1 MPALWLL
8 PPYSSWMRSALDV
21 VCYRG
26 LGAKMELEDQDGD
39 GDGIVGV
46 RGQGGIRA
54 LPCIF
59 ANEMLEKVAGFGLNT
74 NMITYLT
81 NKYHLSTVTSQTM
94 LFVWS
99 AASNFAPIPG
109 AVVADMYLGR
119 FMAVALGS
127 ISCLIGI
134 VFLWL
139 SATIPGARPP
149 PCSSGEHCAP
159 PGARHLAW
167 LLAGFAFLSVGAGGV
182 RPCSMAF
189 GADQFSRHPKERR
202 SRILQAYFNAYY
214 ASIGVAFSVAVTAIV
229 YLQDNVGWSVGF
241 AVPMGL
247 MLLSTVSFFLGSGL
261 YIKEKGKRLMFSGIG
276 AAVGAAIRNHRARLP
291 AKTGDGVYHHL
302 KDCKL
307 TVPTDQL
314 RFLNKACMIGST
326 EEGSGSPS
334 NSGRRPCTVDQVE
347 QLKSAIRVLPIW
359 SSTIFLALAM
369 NQSFA
374 VKQADTMDR
383 RVGKGRFQVP
393 SGSLALFNMATMSLW
408 SASYDRWVAPALRWH
423 TGNPRGLTMKQ
434 RIGGGLLLAT
444 ASSAVSAVV
453 EGARRRQALSG
464 DTISAF
470 WLVPQFALVG
480 LAEAFGVI
488 GEIEFFYT
496 ELPKSMASF
505 SMSLLYMA
513 FGVGNLAGALIVKV
527 VQVASRRG
535 GNTSWLVDDLNAGHY
550 DYYYWLLTGYGVVNF
565 VYFAWCCWVYGEE
578 GKNVEWEED
587 DDGDQPIL

>member
-1 MPALWLL
+1 
-8 PPYSSWMRSALDV
+8 
-21 VCYRG
+21 
-26 LGAKMELEDQDGD
+26 
-39 GDGIVGV
+39 
-46 RGQGGIRA
+46 
-54 LPCIF
+54 
-59 ANEMLEKVAGFGLNT
+59 MLEKVAGFGLNT

-81 NKYHLSTVTSQTM
+81 KKYHLSTVTSQTM

-109 AVVADMYLGR
+109 AVLADMYLGR

-127 ISCLIGI
+127 VACLIGM

-149 PCSSGEHCAP
+149 PCNNASEHCAP
-159 PGARHLAW
+159 PGASHLAW
-167 LLAGFAFLSVGAGGV
+167 LLSGFAFLSLGAGGV

-214 ASIGVAFSVAVTAIV
+214 ASIGVAFSIAVTAIV

-247 MLLSTVSFFLGSGL
+247 MLLSTVSFLLGSGL

-276 AAVGAAIRNHRARLP
+276 AAAAAAIRNHRARLP

-314 RFLNKACMIGST
+314 RFLNKACMIH
-326 EEGSGSPS
+326 S
-334 NSGRRPCTVDQVE
+334 NSAVTERRGKSRKRPCTVDQVE

-383 RVGKGRFQVP
+383 RVGRGGFQVP

-408 SASYDRWVAPALRWH
+408 SASYDRWVAPALRRC
-423 TGNPRGLTMKQ
+423 TGNPRGLSMKQ

-444 ASSAVSAVV
+444 ASTAVSAAV
-453 EGARRRQALSG
+453 EGARRRQALRG
-464 DTISAF
+464 TAISAF

-488 GEIEFFYT
+488 GEIEFLYT

-527 VQVASRRG
+527 VQVASRG
-535 GNTSWLVDDLNAGHY
+535 GGHTGWLVDDLNAGHY

-565 VYFAWCCWVYGEE
+565 VYFAWCCWAYGEE
-578 GKNVEWEED
+578 GKNVDWEEH
-587 DDGDQPIL
+587 DDGEQPIL

>member
-1 MPALWLL
+1 MEP
-8 PPYSSWMRSALDV
+8 SSLAAETESAEEE
-21 VCYRG
+21 CFKG
-26 LGAKMELEDQDGD
+26 KK
-39 GDGIVGV
+39 
-46 RGQGGIRA
+46 GGFRA
-54 LPCIF
+54 LPFIF
-59 ANEMLEKVAGFGLNT
+59 SNEMLEKVAGFGLNT

-94 LFVWS
+94 LFVWN
-99 AASNFAPIPG
+99 ATSNFAPIPG

-127 ISCLIGI
+127 VACLIGM
-134 VFLWL
+134 VFMWL

-149 PCSSGEHCAP
+149 PCNNHGEQQCAP

-167 LLAGFAFLSVGAGGV
+167 LLAGFAFMSLGAGGV

-214 ASIGVAFSVAVTAIV
+214 ASIGVAFTVAVTAIV

-261 YIKEKGKRLMFSGIG
+261 YIKEKGRRQMFAGIG
-276 AAVGAAIRNHRARLP
+276 AAVGAAVRNRRARLP
-291 AKTGDGVYHHL
+291 AKTGDAVYHHL
-302 KDCKL
+302 KDSKL

-314 RFLNKACMIGST
+314 RFLNKACMIS
-326 EEGSGSPS
+326 EEESDSDSAS
-334 NSGRRPCTVDQVE
+334 NSGGRRRVCTVDQVE

-359 SSTIFLALAM
+359 SSTVFLALAM

-383 RVGKGRFQVP
+383 RVGRGRSFEVP

-408 SASYDRWVAPALRWH
+408 SASYDRWVAPALRRH

-444 ASSAVSAVV
+444 ASTAVAAAV
-453 EGARRRQALSG
+453 EGARRRHALRGGG
-464 DTISAF
+464 DAISAF

-535 GNTSWLVDDLNAGHY
+535 GSTSWLVDDLNAGHY

-565 VYFAWCCWVYGEE
+565 AYFAWCCWVYGEE

-587 DDGDQPIL
+587 DDREQPML

>member
-1 MPALWLL
+1 ME
-8 PPYSSWMRSALDV
+8 RSLA
-21 VCYRG
+21 
-26 LGAKMELEDQDGD
+26 AETESAEDECFKGNK
-39 GDGIVGV
+39 
-46 RGQGGIRA
+46 GGFRA
-54 LPCIF
+54 LPFIF
-59 ANEMLEKVAGFGLNT
+59 CNEMLEKVAGFGLNT
-74 NMITYLT
+74 NMIKYLT
-81 NKYHLSTVTSQTM
+81 IKYHLSTVTSQTM
-94 LFVWS
+94 LFVWN
-99 AASNFAPIPG
+99 AISNFAPIPG
-109 AVVADMYLGR
+109 SIVADMYLGR

-127 ISCLIGI
+127 VACLIGM

-149 PCSSGEHCAP
+149 PCDGDGDHCAAP
-159 PGARHLAW
+159 ATRHLAW

-182 RPCSMAF
+182 RACSMAF
-189 GADQFSRHPKERR
+189 GADQFSRHPRERR
-202 SRILQAYFNAYY
+202 ARILQAYFNAYY
-214 ASIGVAFSVAVTAIV
+214 ASIGVAFTIAVTAIV

-247 MLLSTVSFFLGSGL
+247 MLLSTVSFLLGSGL
-261 YIKEKGKRLMFSGIG
+261 YIKETGRRQMFSGIG
-276 AAVGAAIRNHRARLP
+276 AAVAAAVRNHGARLP
-291 AKTGDGVYHHL
+291 ANTDDGVYHHL

-314 RFLNKACMIGST
+314 RFLNKACLLRGAK
-326 EEGSGSPS
+326 ES
-334 NSGRRPCTVDQVE
+334 NSGGNGGLCTVDQVE

-374 VKQADTMDR
+374 VKQADLMDR
-383 RVGKGRFQVP
+383 RVGGRGFRVP

-408 SASYDRWVAPALRWH
+408 SASYDRWVAPALRRY

-444 ASSAVSAVV
+444 ASTAVSAVV
-453 EGARRRQALSG
+453 EGARRRLALRG
-464 DTISAF
+464 VTISAF

-535 GNTSWLVDDLNAGHY
+535 GKTSWLVDNFNAGHY
-550 DYYYWLLTGYGVVNF
+550 DYYYWLLTGYGVGNLL
-565 VYFAWCCWVYGEE
+565 YFAWCCWVYGEE
-578 GKNVEWEED
+578 GKNVEWEEED
-587 DDGDQPIL
+587 DSREEQPMM

>member
-1 MPALWLL
+1 MEHSLVAEH
-8 PPYSSWMRSALDV
+8 
-21 VCYRG
+21 
-26 LGAKMELEDQDGD
+26 GADEECFKGK
-39 GDGIVGV
+39 
-46 RGQGGIRA
+46 GGFKA
-54 LPCIF
+54 LPFIF
-59 ANEMLEKVAGFGLNT
+59 SNEMLEKVAGFGLNT

-81 NKYHLSTVTSQTM
+81 KQYHLSNVTSQTM
-94 LFVWS
+94 LFVWG
-99 AASNFAPIPG
+99 ALSNFAPISG
-109 AVVADMYLGR
+109 ALVADMYLGR

-127 ISCLIGI
+127 VACLIGI

-149 PCSSGEHCAP
+149 PCNGEQCAP

-167 LLAGFAFLSVGAGGV
+167 LLAGFAFLSIGAGGV

-202 SRILQAYFNAYY
+202 ARILQAYFNAYY
-214 ASIGVAFSVAVTAIV
+214 ASIGVAFAVAVTVIV
-229 YLQDNVGWSVGF
+229 YVQDNVGWSVGF

-247 MLLSTVSFFLGSGL
+247 MLLSTVSFLLGSGL
-261 YIKEKGKRLMFSGIG
+261 YIKEKGDKQMLSGIG
-276 AAVGAAIRNHRARLP
+276 DAVVAAIKNYGARLP
-291 AKTGDGVYHHL
+291 AKTDDGVYHHL

-307 TVPTDQL
+307 TVPTDHL
-314 RFLNKACMIGST
+314 RFLNKACMIRGT
-326 EEGSGSPS
+326 KEEDAPGNGADASASERHG
-334 NSGRRPCTVDQVE
+334 NKGKRLCTVDQVE

-374 VKQADTMDR
+374 VKQADNMDR
-383 RVGKGRFQVP
+383 RVGAGRFNVP
-393 SGSLALFNMATMSLW
+393 SGSLSLFNMVTMSLW
-408 SASYDRWVAPALRWH
+408 SASYDKWIAPALRRY

-444 ASSAVSAVV
+444 AATAVSAMV
-453 EGARRRQALSG
+453 EGARRRLALRG
-464 DTISAF
+464 VTMSAL

-505 SMSLLYMA
+505 SMSLLNMA
-513 FGVGNLAGALIVKV
+513 LGMGNLAGALIVKM

-535 GNTSWLVDDLNAGHY
+535 GKTSWLVDDLNAGHY
-550 DYYYWLLTGYGVVNF
+550 DYYYWLLTGYGAVNF
-565 VYFAWCCWVYGEE
+565 VYFAWCGWVYGEE
-578 GKNVEWEED
+578 GKNVEWEKE
-587 DDGDQPIL
+587 GDREQPMV

>member
-1 MPALWLL
+1 MQEPEI
-8 PPYSSWMRSALDV
+8 PT
-21 VCYRG
+21 
-26 LGAKMELEDQDGD
+26 ELEAQGGD
-39 GDGIVGV
+39 GEDAAIGV
-46 RGQGGIRA
+46 RGWQGGIRA

-59 ANEMLEKVAGFGLNT
+59 VNEMLEKVAGFGLNT

-81 NKYHLSTVTSQTM
+81 KKYHLSTVASQTM

-99 AASNFAPIPG
+99 AISNFAPIPG

-127 ISCLIGI
+127 VACLIGM

-149 PCSSGEHCAP
+149 PCNDGEQCAP

-167 LLAGFAFLSVGAGGV
+167 LLSGFAFLSLGAGGV

-189 GADQFSRHPKERR
+189 GADQFSRHPKEQR

-214 ASIGVAFSVAVTAIV
+214 ASIGVAFTIAVTAIV

-241 AVPMGL
+241 AVSMGL
-247 MLLSTVSFFLGSGL
+247 MLLSTVSFLLGSGL
-261 YIKEKGKRLMFSGIG
+261 YINEKGKRQMFSGIG

-302 KDCKL
+302 KDSKL
-307 TVPTDQL
+307 TIPTDQL
-314 RFLNKACMIGST
+314 RFLNKACMVCAT
-326 EEGSGSPS
+326 KEDTDSPS
-334 NSGRRPCTVDQVE
+334 NSAASAAAPERHGRSGKRLCTVDQVE

-383 RVGKGRFQVP
+383 RVGRGRYFEVP

-408 SASYDRWVAPALRWH
+408 SASYDRWVAPALRRH

-444 ASSAVSAVV
+444 ASTAVSAAV
-453 EGARRRQALSG
+453 EGARRRRALRG
-464 DTISAF
+464 VTISAF

-527 VQVASRRG
+527 VQAASRRG
-535 GNTSWLVDDLNAGHY
+535 GETSWLVDDLNAGHY

-565 VYFAWCCWVYGEE
+565 VYFAWCSWVYGEE

-587 DDGDQPIL
+587 DDREQPIL

>member
-1 MPALWLL
+1 MEPSLAAETE
-8 PPYSSWMRSALDV
+8 SAEEE
-21 VCYRG
+21 CFKG
-26 LGAKMELEDQDGD
+26 KK
-39 GDGIVGV
+39 
-46 RGQGGIRA
+46 GGFRA
-54 LPCIF
+54 LPFIF
-59 ANEMLEKVAGFGLNT
+59 SNEMLEKVAGFGLNT

-94 LFVWS
+94 LFVWN
-99 AASNFAPIPG
+99 ATSNFAPIPG

-127 ISCLIGI
+127 VACLIGM

-149 PCSSGEHCAP
+149 PCNHGEQQCAP
-159 PGARHLAW
+159 PAARHLAW
-167 LLAGFAFLSVGAGGV
+167 LLAGFAFLSLGAGGV

-189 GADQFSRHPKERR
+189 GADQLSRHPKERR

-214 ASIGVAFSVAVTAIV
+214 ASIGVAFTVAVTAIV

-261 YIKEKGKRLMFSGIG
+261 YIKEKGRRQMLSGIG
-276 AAVGAAIRNHRARLP
+276 AAVAAAVRNHRARLP
-291 AKTGDGVYHHL
+291 ANTGDAVYHHL
-302 KDCKL
+302 KDSKL
-307 TVPTDQL
+307 TVPTDRL
-314 RFLNKACMIGST
+314 RFLNKACMTT
-326 EEGSGSPS
+326 EEDSAS
-334 NSGRRPCTVDQVE
+334 NSGRRRRRRVCTVDQVE

-359 SSTIFLALAM
+359 SSTVFLALAM

-383 RVGKGRFQVP
+383 RVGGGRSSFEVP

-408 SASYDRWVAPALRWH
+408 SASYDRWVAPALRRH

-444 ASSAVSAVV
+444 ASTAVAAAV
-453 EGARRRQALSG
+453 EGARRRHALRG
-464 DTISAF
+464 GGAMISAF

-535 GNTSWLVDDLNAGHY
+535 GSTSWLVDDLNAGHY

-578 GKNVEWEED
+578 GKNVEWEEED
-587 DDGDQPIL
+587 DDREQPML